1 MAGTERYIVKH
12 LHCRKM
18 LCGVSLAVCA
28 TVAMTAAEAGD
39 FSIDWS
45 TFDWPAGF
53 AGPLV
58 RTLDDQYGFEIDATV
73 EMTGSLRSYS
83 TDAQGNPILSPDDVD
98 IFGGGVESLVVIGD
112 AAPNAGRR
120 GDDRITA
127 SVTASS
133 GGVAFQVD
141 NLLVDIL
148 DMDASDAHS
157 TADRCDF
164 VTAFGDNGNPS
175 ISTLGP
181 APTVVV
187 GPGLGSGDTGLLNA
201 NEAQC
206 LFIDGSAVLS
216 PTSNNDSNGSIR
228 LTYPDATSRIEI
240 WYDESIGEVRS
251 YYNPV
256 TLPYDAGARGIGIF
270 AEVNFTTDQTIGL
283 TRFTSPLSALQG
295 NTITFIY
302 EVTNTGELP
311 FNPNQDVVIQ
321 DSLVGTVT
329 CPAITAPVAPGG
341 TVTCTAEY
349 TVTAADALSGAV
361 DSTATAGIG
370 AIGTP
375 FVSRLQSNP
384 ENASIVANV
393 LSTDTGPQTCTPQ
406 SVFGQPRTQLAGAG
420 SAFALTTSDIFVYDN
435 VTTDINGNDL
445 DVVFQA
451 TEISNAI
458 NVNIDGSLE
467 ARMTPIDNG
476 FVTYRLRLV
485 QDGSATPS
493 NPQGTPVEQSRIN
506 GVIIQQTDVDSR
518 GTTDDSSDVVGP
530 LLAPDG
536 ISYFHTAPLASFPAN
551 GQAITM
557 DPAKTGDP
565 TNWIDEPNES
575 SFDNYVTYEYGTF
588 TEGEFIHGYTGT
600 SQNDAARGSSIRLC
614 AVTNTSASV
623 VAGDDDYTA
632 SPLNSLLGG
641 TAGEVM
647 SNDTINGLPAAFP
660 TATLDV
666 LTEAVPQNTG
676 DPVPVLETQGA
687 DAGRVIVPPGV
698 PSGTYEIE
706 YELCDNLDP
715 TQCDRARV
723 IIAVFDGLGVDFGDA
738 PISYLTASHGVS
750 DTPLIYL
757 GSIPP
762 DIELVAQSDAS
773 ATADDLLDTDDE
785 DAVVFP
791 VMTQGVISTLNVP
804 VTGAGYLQA
813 WIDFN
818 GDGVFEGS
826 FGENIASD
834 LRDDG
839 TGFDDVAGDG
849 VIQID
854 VSVPSDAT
862 TSTTFARFRYSS
874 EAGLPVASFAVDGEV
889 EDYSLVIAAADLVDR
904 GDAPASYGEPRHI
917 IASDIYLGGGVPDS
931 ETETMYSASADG
943 DDLDGIDDEDSIAV
957 FPVLEA
963 GTIVPLTIQTHETL
977 SVQLAL
983 GIPVTEGITNL
994 QVWIDFNQNNVF
1006 DPTEQVAVN
1015 FRDGGLGDTDGSF
1028 NNQITLNIPV
1038 PADVGNGTSFAR
1050 VRWST
1055 SSALTQDPFSGLN
1068 FDGEVEDY
1076 LVTLVNL
1083 LPQGAI
1089 EGTLYEDADSSGS
1102 RDGAETT
1109 LPAGIGV
1116 TLFDDAG
1123 TPVDPA
1129 DDTVVGSTETDAAG
1143 AYLFNNLDPARG
1155 YLVEV
1160 DETDPEIPA
1169 GLVLTTG
1176 NPIASLAVDIGS
1188 GSAVSYDFGFENAP
1202 TEADLA
1208 LAQTILHSGDGTP
1221 ATEAAAEDAL
1231 DIVLTLSNSGPGSPS
1246 DVRVLDLIPD
1256 GFAYVSDDAAAQGDS
1271 YDPATGVWLLGDVL
1285 AGSSHS
1291 LTIRVTMQSDGT
1303 YENQAEIIGSS
1314 LIDLDS
1320 DPDTGALVDDLG
1332 DGLADDDEA
1341 RASVTLSTTGPV
1353 LSGTVFFDIGAS
1365 GAAYDG
1371 TQQSGEQGTD
1381 RAEVQIFDA
1390 GGVLLATPAV
1400 AADGMWRATLPDGYS
1415 GAVTVTALPGTGLLN
1430 VSEGGA
1436 ALPGLVNS
1444 DPHDGSI
1451 TFTPAAGTSYATLD
1465 FGMVEA
1471 ARLNQSQER
1480 TIRAGQVL
1488 VLRHEYIA
1496 AAPGSVSFNIAGDAS
1511 TLDGAFSTA
1520 LYEDTDCDGTAD
1532 QAITGPL
1539 PTDAGT
1545 LICVLAR
1552 VTASGAATQGS
1563 TYRFD
1568 LLADTS
1574 YGASGLSQRNDNTDR
1589 LVVEAAQGTLQ
1600 LTKTV
1605 RNVTQGSPEG
1615 VSNGASAGDVLEY
1628 RIYVETVGTV
1638 PARDIVVY
1646 DRTPPYTALS
1656 SAVPS
1661 PITLADG
1668 VECTLD
1674 EPLANTPGYDG
1685 ALRWSCTGVL
1695 QPGAQ
1700 GFVAFEVSIQ

>member
-1 MAGTERYIVKH
+1 MKR
-12 LHCRKM
+12 LSNRKA
-18 LCGVSLAVCA
+18 LRGVSLAVCA
-28 TVAMTAAEAGD
+28 ALAVSSFPADAGD

-53 AGPLV
+53 AGPLL
-58 RTLDDQYGFEIDATV
+58 RTLSDQYGFEIDTTV
-73 EMTGSLRSYS
+73 EITGNLRPYS
-83 TDAQGNPILSPDDVD
+83 ADAQGNPIFTPDDVN
-98 IFGGGVESLVVIGD
+98 ILGGGVDSLVIVGD

-127 SVTASS
+127 SVSASS

-141 NLLVDIL
+141 NLTVDIL
-148 DMDASDAHS
+148 DVDPTDTHS
-157 TADRCDF
+157 TGDRCDF

-175 ISTLGP
+175 ITTLGP

-187 GPGLGSGDTGLLNA
+187 GPGPGSGDTGLLNG

-206 LFIDGSAVLS
+206 LFIDGSAFLS
-216 PTSNNDSNGSIR
+216 PGSGDDTNGSIR
-228 LTYPDATSRIEI
+228 LSYPNATSRIEL

-270 AEVNFTTDQTIGL
+270 ADVNFTTEQTISL
-283 TRFTSPLSALQG
+283 ARFTSPLSALQG
-295 NTITFIY
+295 TTVTFIY

-311 FNPNQDVVIQ
+311 FNPNQDVVIE

-341 TVTCTAEY
+341 KVTCTAEY

-384 ENASIVANV
+384 QNASIVANV
-393 LSTDTGPQTCTPQ
+393 LSTDTGPQTCTPR
-406 SVFGQPRTQLAGAG
+406 SVFAQPRTQLAGAG
-420 SAFALTTSDIFVYDN
+420 SAAALTTSDIFVFDN

-451 TEISNAI
+451 TQISNATA
-458 NVNIDGSLE
+458 VNIDGSLE
-467 ARMTPIDNG
+467 ARMTPADNG

-485 QDGSATPS
+485 EDGSATPS
-493 NPQGTPVEQSRIN
+493 NPQGRAVEQSRIN
-506 GVIIQQTDVDSR
+506 GVIVQQTDVDSR
-518 GTTDDSSDVVGP
+518 GTSDDSSDVVGP

-536 ISYFHTAPLASFPAN
+536 ISYFHTAPLAGFPAG

-557 DPAKTGDP
+557 DPAKVGDP
-565 TNWIDEPNES
+565 TNWTEEPNETG
-575 SFDNYVTYEYGTF
+575 FDNYATYEYGTF
-588 TEGEFIHGYTGT
+588 TEGEFIHGYTG
-600 SQNDAARGSSIRLC
+600 SSLNDANRGSSIRLC
-614 AVTNTSASV
+614 AVANTSASV

-632 SPLNSLLGG
+632 TPLNSLLGG

-660 TATLDV
+660 TATLAV
-666 LTEAVPQNTG
+666 LTEAVPQNSG

-698 PSGTYEIE
+698 PSGTYLID
-706 YELCDNLDP
+706 YELCDSIDP
-715 TQCDRARV
+715 MQCDRAQV
-723 IIAVFDGLGVDFGDA
+723 TVAVFDGLGVDFGDA

-750 DTPLIYL
+750 DTPQVYL
-757 GSIPP
+757 GDVPP

-773 ATADDLLDTDDE
+773 ATADDLLDSDDE

-791 VMTQGVISTLNVP
+791 VMTQGMISTLNIP
-804 VTGAGYLQA
+804 VKGAGYLQA

-826 FGENIASD
+826 FGENIARD

-854 VSVPSDAT
+854 VTVPSDAT

-874 EAGLPVASFAVDGEV
+874 EAGLPVASFAVDGEI
-889 EDYSLVIAAADLVDR
+889 EDYSLIIAAADLVDR

-917 IASDIYLGGGVPDS
+917 IVPDIYLGGGLPDS
-931 ETETMYSASADG
+931 ETESMFSANADG
-943 DDLDGIDDEDSIAV
+943 DDLDGIDDEDSVAE

-983 GIPVTEGITNL
+983 GLPVTEGITNL
-994 QVWIDFNQNNVF
+994 QLWIDFNQNNVF
-1006 DPTEQVAVN
+1006 DPTEQVAIN
-1015 FRDGGLGDTDGSF
+1015 FRDGGLGDTDGAF
-1028 NNQITLNIPV
+1028 NNQISLNIPV
-1038 PADVGNGTSFAR
+1038 PVDVGNGTTYAR
-1050 VRWST
+1050 IRWST

-1083 LPQGAI
+1083 LPQGRI
-1089 EGTLYEDADSSGS
+1089 GGTLYEDADSSGS
-1102 RDGAETT
+1102 RDGAEAT
-1109 LPAGIGV
+1109 LPAGITV

-1123 TPVDPA
+1123 TPADRA
-1129 DDTVVGSTETDAAG
+1129 DDTQVAVTETDAAG
-1143 AYLFNNLDPARG
+1143 AYSFSNLDPARA

-1160 DETDPEIPA
+1160 DEADPEIPA
-1169 GLVLTTG
+1169 GLTLTTG
-1176 NPIASLAVDIGS
+1176 NRIASLAVDAGS
-1188 GSAVSYDFGFENAP
+1188 GSPVSSDFGFETLP

-1208 LAQTILHSGDGTP
+1208 LTQTILRAADASP
-1221 ATEAAAEDAL
+1221 ATEATVGEAL
-1231 DIVLTLSNSGPGSPS
+1231 DVVLTVTNTGPGSPS

-1271 YDPATGVWLLGDVL
+1271 YDASTGLWLLGDVPS
-1285 AGSSHS
+1285 GSSRS
-1291 LTIRVTMQSDGT
+1291 LTIRVTMQSEGAT
-1303 YENQAEIIGSS
+1303 ENQAEIIGAS
-1314 LIDLDS
+1314 LPDPDS
-1320 DPDTGALVDDLG
+1320 DPGTGALVDDLG

-1341 RASVTLSTTGPV
+1341 LARVARRANGPV
-1353 LSGTVFFDIGAS
+1353 LSGVVFFDIGA
-1365 GAAYDG
+1365 GADAYDG
-1371 TQQSGEQGTD
+1371 AQQAGEAGTD
-1381 RAEVQIFDA
+1381 RAVVEILDA
-1390 GGVLLATPAV
+1390 GGALLVTPDL
-1400 AADGMWRATLPDGYS
+1400 AADGTWRAALPEGYS
-1415 GAVTVTALPGTGLLN
+1415 GAVTVVAQPGAGLLN

-1436 ALPGLVNS
+1436 ALPGVVNG
-1444 DPHDGSI
+1444 DPHDGRF
-1451 TFTPAAGTSYATLD
+1451 TFTPAAGTAYAGLD
-1465 FGMVEA
+1465 FGLIEA
-1471 ARLNQSQER
+1471 ARLNQSQDK

-1488 VLRHEYIA
+1488 ALRHEYIA
-1496 AAPGSVSFNIAGDAS
+1496 SAPGSVTFSVAAEAS
-1511 TLDGAFSTA
+1511 APEGAFSTA
-1520 LYEDTDCDGTAD
+1520 LYEDTDCDGTPD

-1539 PTDAGT
+1539 PTNAGG

-1568 LLADTS
+1568 LVADTS
-1574 YGASGLSQRNDNTDR
+1574 YGSSGLAQRNVNTDR
-1589 LVVEAAQGTLQ
+1589 LVVEAAQGTLK

-1605 RNVTQGSPEG
+1605 RNVTRGTPEG
-1615 VSNGASAGDVLEY
+1615 VSNGAAAGDVLEY

-1646 DRTPPYTALS
+1646 DKTPPYTALAA
-1656 SAVPS
+1656 AVPS
-1661 PITLADG
+1661 PVTLADG
-1668 VECTLD
+1668 VTCTLD
-1674 EPLANTPGYDG
+1674 APLANAPGYDG
-1685 ALRWSCTGVL
+1685 ALRWSCTGAL

-1700 GFVAFEVSIQ
+1700 GFVSFEVSIQ